1 MRTST
6 KVTNSDRYISER
18 YFSDKKMTRL
28 RKVMSVISIVLF
40 MSSVMLVAVK
50 GFNWGLDFTGGVV
63 AEVQLSEQVTKD
75 DLKTKLDAAFQQD
88 VQVVGMAEQDRWT
101 LRYSQLTDA
110 PQPNLVDVLSS
121 VSDQVQVL
129 NSSVVGPQV
138 GQDMVDQGGLAVL
151 VCFLMI
157 MLYLSVR
164 FEWRLALGALAAI
177 IYDVTLILGL
187 FAFTQF
193 EFNLTVLAA
202 VLAILGYSLNDSI
215 IIADRVREML
225 RGNPNGDTDNLL
237 NESVKAT
244 FSRTMVTSGTTL
256 ITVSALWL
264 LGGAAL
270 QGFAIALVVGIVSG
284 TWSSVSV
291 GITLPKLLGLQPC
304 HYQVKAPVEVEGEYP

>member
-6 KVTNSDRYISER
+6 KVTNSDRYISD
-18 YFSDKKMTRL
+18 SNMTRL
-28 RKVMSVISIVLF
+28 RKVMSVISILLF

-63 AEVQLSEQVTKD
+63 AEVQLSDQVTKD
-75 DLKTKLDAAFQQD
+75 DLKTKLDVAFQQD

>member
-1 MRTST
+1 MSISNM
-6 KVTNSDRYISER
+6 TNSNSYVSDHYITDSN
-18 YFSDKKMTRL
+18 MTRL
-28 RKVMSVISIVLF
+28 RKVMSVISIMLF

-63 AEVQLSEQVTKD
+63 AEVQLSDQVTKD
-75 DLKTKLDAAFQQD
+75 ALKTKLDTAFQQD

-101 LRYSQLTDA
+101 IRYSQLTDA
-110 PQPNLVDVLSS
+110 PQPNLVDALSS
-121 VSDQVQVL
+121 VSDQVKVL

-304 HYQVKAPVEVEGEYP
+304 HYKVKVPVEVEGEYP

>member
-1 MRTST
+1 MSISKMTI
-6 KVTNSDRYISER
+6 SDRY
-18 YFSDKKMTRL
+18 FSNSNMTRL
-28 RKVMSVISIVLF
+28 RKVMSMISIVLF

-63 AEVQLSEQVTKD
+63 AEGQLSEQVTKD
-75 DLKTKLDAAFQQD
+75 ALKTKLDTAFQQD

-101 LRYSQLTDA
+101 IRYSQLTDT
-110 PQPNLVDVLSS
+110 PQPNLVDALTT
-121 VSDQVQVL
+121 VSDQVKVL

-264 LGGAAL
+264 LGGSAL

-291 GITLPKLLGLQPC
+291 GITLPKLFGLQPC

>member
-1 MRTST
+1 MSTSKMT
-6 KVTNSDRYISER
+6 ISDRYS
-18 YFSDKKMTRL
+18 SNSNMTRL

-63 AEVQLSEQVTKD
+63 AEVQLSDQVTKD
-75 DLKTKLDAAFQQD
+75 ALKTKLDTAFQQD

-101 LRYSQLTDA
+101 IRYSQLTDA
-110 PQPNLVDVLSS
+110 PQPNLVDALSS
-121 VSDQVQVL
+121 VSDQVKVL

>member
-1 MRTST
+1 MSTSKMT
-6 KVTNSDRYISER
+6 ISDRYFSNSYI
-18 YFSDKKMTRL
+18 SDKNMTRL
-28 RKVMSVISIVLF
+28 RKVMSAISIVLF

-63 AEVQLSEQVTKD
+63 AEVQLSDQVTKD
-75 DLKTKLDAAFQQD
+75 ALKTKLDTAFQQD

-101 LRYSQLTDA
+101 IRYSQLTDA
-110 PQPNLVDVLSS
+110 PQPNLVDALSS
-121 VSDQVQVL
+121 VSDQVKVL

-291 GITLPKLLGLQPC
+291 GITLPKLLGLQPF

>member
-1 MRTST
+1 MSTSKMT
-6 KVTNSDRYISER
+6 ISDRY
-18 YFSDKKMTRL
+18 FSNSNMTRL

-63 AEVQLSEQVTKD
+63 AEVQLPDQVTKD
-75 DLKTKLDAAFQQD
+75 ALKTKLDTAFQQD

-101 LRYSQLTDA
+101 IRYSQLTDA
-110 PQPNLVDVLSS
+110 PQPNLVDALSS
-121 VSDQVQVL
+121 VSDQVKVL

>member
-1 MRTST
+1 MSTSKMT
-6 KVTNSDRYISER
+6 ISDRY
-18 YFSDKKMTRL
+18 FSNSNVTRL

-63 AEVQLSEQVTKD
+63 AEVQLSDQVTKD
-75 DLKTKLDAAFQQD
+75 ALKTKLDTAFQQD

-101 LRYSQLTDA
+101 IRYSQLTDA
-110 PQPNLVDVLSS
+110 PQPNLVDALSS
-121 VSDQVQVL
+121 VSDQVKVL

>member
-1 MRTST
+1 MSTSKMT
-6 KVTNSDRYISER
+6 ISDRY
-18 YFSDKKMTRL
+18 FSNSNMTRL

-63 AEVQLSEQVTKD
+63 AEVQLSDQVTKD
-75 DLKTKLDAAFQQD
+75 ALKTKLDTAFQQD

-101 LRYSQLTDA
+101 IRYSQLTDA
-110 PQPNLVDVLSS
+110 PQPNLVDALSS
-121 VSDQVQVL
+121 VSDQVKVL

-291 GITLPKLLGLQPC
+291 GITLPKLLGLQPF

>member
-1 MRTST
+1 MSTSKMT
-6 KVTNSDRYISER
+6 ISNSNISDRY
-18 YFSDKKMTRL
+18 FSNSNMTRL

-63 AEVQLSEQVTKD
+63 AEVQLSDQVTKD
-75 DLKTKLDAAFQQD
+75 ALKTKLDTAFQQD

-101 LRYSQLTDA
+101 IRYSQLTDA
-110 PQPNLVDVLSS
+110 PQPNLVDALSS
-121 VSDQVQVL
+121 VSDQVKVL

-304 HYQVKAPVEVEGEYP
+304 HYQVKAPVEVEGEYL

>member
-1 MRTST
+1 MSISNMTIS
-6 KVTNSDRYISER
+6 NSS
-18 YFSDKKMTRL
+18 MTRL

-63 AEVQLSEQVTKD
+63 AEVQLSDQVTKD
-75 DLKTKLDAAFQQD
+75 ALKTKLDTAFQQD

-101 LRYSQLTDA
+101 IRYSQLTDA
-110 PQPNLVDVLSS
+110 PQPNLVDALSS
-121 VSDQVQVL
+121 VSDQVKVL

-225 RGNPNGDTDNLL
+225 RGNPNGDTDNRL

>member
-1 MRTST
+1 MSTSKMT
-6 KVTNSDRYISER
+6 MSNR
-18 YFSDKKMTRL
+18 YFSDSNMTLL

-63 AEVQLSEQVTKD
+63 AEVQLSDQVTKD
-75 DLKTKLDAAFQQD
+75 ALKTQLDAAFQQD

-101 LRYSQLTDA
+101 IRYSQLTDA
-110 PQPNLVDVLSS
+110 PQINLVDALAS
-121 VSDQVQVL
+121 VSDQVKVL

-177 IYDVTLILGL
+177 IYDVTIIFGL
-187 FAFTQF
+187 FALTQF

-256 ITVSALWL
+256 LTVSALWL

-270 QGFAIALVVGIVSG
+270 QGFAIALVVGIASG
-284 TWSSVSV
+284 TWSSISV

-304 HYQVKAPVEVEGEYP
+304 HYQVQPVDELEDSRP

>member
-1 MRTST
+1 MS
-6 KVTNSDRYISER
+6 ISNMTILDR
-18 YFSDKKMTRL
+18 YFSNSNMTRL
-28 RKVMSVISIVLF
+28 RKVMSVISIMLF

-63 AEVQLSEQVTKD
+63 AEVQLSDQVTKD
-75 DLKTKLDAAFQQD
+75 ALKTKLDTAFQQD

-101 LRYSQLTDA
+101 IRYSQLTDA
-110 PQPNLVDVLSS
+110 PQPNLVDALSS
-121 VSDQVQVL
+121 VSDQVKVL

-304 HYQVKAPVEVEGEYP
+304 HYKVKVPVEVEGEYP

>member
-1 MRTST
+1 MSISNMTI
-6 KVTNSDRYISER
+6 SDRY
-18 YFSDKKMTRL
+18 FSNSNMTRL

-63 AEVQLSEQVTKD
+63 AEVQLSDQVTKD
-75 DLKTKLDAAFQQD
+75 ALKTKLDTAFQQD

-101 LRYSQLTDA
+101 IRYSQLTDA
-110 PQPNLVDVLSS
+110 PQPNLVDALSS
-121 VSDQVQVL
+121 VSDQVKVL

>member
-1 MRTST
+1 MSISNMTI
-6 KVTNSDRYISER
+6 SDSN
-18 YFSDKKMTRL
+18 MTRL

-63 AEVQLSEQVTKD
+63 AEVQLSDQVTKD
-75 DLKTKLDAAFQQD
+75 ALKTKLDSAFQQD

-101 LRYSQLTDA
+101 IRYSQLTDA
-110 PQPNLVDVLSS
+110 PQPNLVDALTS
-121 VSDQVQVL
+121 VSDQVKVL

-177 IYDVTLILGL
+177 IYDVTIILGL

-291 GITLPKLLGLQPC
+291 GITLPKLLGLLPI
-304 HYQVKAPVEVEGEYP
+304 HYQVKAIDKTEESYP

>member
-1 MRTST
+1 MSTSKMT
-6 KVTNSDRYISER
+6 ISDRY
-18 YFSDKKMTRL
+18 FSNSNMTRL

-63 AEVQLSEQVTKD
+63 AEVQLSNQVTKD
-75 DLKTKLDAAFQQD
+75 ALKTKLDTAFQQD

-101 LRYSQLTDA
+101 IRYSQLTDA
-110 PQPNLVDVLSS
+110 PQPNLVDALSS
-121 VSDQVQVL
+121 VSDQVKVL

>member
-1 MRTST
+1 MSISNMTIS
-6 KVTNSDRYISER
+6 NSS
-18 YFSDKKMTRL
+18 MTRL

-63 AEVQLSEQVTKD
+63 AEVQLSDQVTKD
-75 DLKTKLDAAFQQD
+75 ALKTKLDTAFQQD

-101 LRYSQLTDA
+101 IRYSQLTDA
-110 PQPNLVDVLSS
+110 PQPNLVDALSS
-121 VSDQVQVL
+121 VSDQVKVL

>member
-1 MRTST
+1 MSTSKMT
-6 KVTNSDRYISER
+6 ISDRY
-18 YFSDKKMTRL
+18 FSNSNMTRL
-28 RKVMSVISIVLF
+28 RKVMSVSSIVLF

-63 AEVQLSEQVTKD
+63 AEVQLSDQATKD
-75 DLKTKLDAAFQQD
+75 ALKTKLDTAFQQD

-101 LRYSQLTDA
+101 IRYSQLTDA
-110 PQPNLVDVLSS
+110 PQPNLVDALSS
-121 VSDQVQVL
+121 VSDQVKVL

>member
-1 MRTST
+1 MSISNMTI
-6 KVTNSDRYISER
+6 SDRYL
-18 YFSDKKMTRL
+18 SDKNMTRL
-28 RKVMSVISIVLF
+28 RKMMSVISIVLF

-63 AEVQLSEQVTKD
+63 AEVQLFDQVTKD
-75 DLKTKLDAAFQQD
+75 ALKTKLDTAFQQD

-101 LRYSQLTDA
+101 IRYSQLTDA
-110 PQPNLVDVLSS
+110 PQPNLVDALSS
-121 VSDQVQVL
+121 VSDQVKVL

-304 HYQVKAPVEVEGEYP
+304 HYQVKAPVEVEGDYP

>member
-1 MRTST
+1 SKMTI
-6 KVTNSDRYISER
+6 SDRY
-18 YFSDKKMTRL
+18 FSNSNMTRL

-63 AEVQLSEQVTKD
+63 AEVQLSDQVTKD
-75 DLKTKLDAAFQQD
+75 ALKTKLDTAFQQD

-101 LRYSQLTDA
+101 IRYSQLTDA
-110 PQPNLVDVLSS
+110 PQPNLVDALSS
-121 VSDQVQVL
+121 VSDQVKVL

-225 RGNPNGDTDNLL
+225 RGNPSGDTDNLL

>member
-1 MRTST
+1 MSTSKMT
-6 KVTNSDRYISER
+6 ISDRY
-18 YFSDKKMTRL
+18 FSNSNMTRL

-63 AEVQLSEQVTKD
+63 AEVQLSDQVTKD
-75 DLKTKLDAAFQQD
+75 ALKTKLDTAFQQD

-101 LRYSQLTDA
+101 IRYSQLTDT
-110 PQPNLVDVLSS
+110 PQPNLVDALSS
-121 VSDQVQVL
+121 VSDQVKVL

-304 HYQVKAPVEVEGEYP
+304 HYQVKAPVEVEYP

>member
-1 MRTST
+1 MSISNMTI
-6 KVTNSDRYISER
+6 SDSN
-18 YFSDKKMTRL
+18 MTRL

-63 AEVQLSEQVTKD
+63 AEVQLSDQVTKD

-304 HYQVKAPVEVEGEYP
+304 HYKVKAPVEVEGEYP

>member
-1 MRTST
+1 MSISNMTI
-6 KVTNSDRYISER
+6 SDRYL
-18 YFSDKKMTRL
+18 SDKNMTRL

-63 AEVQLSEQVTKD
+63 AEVQLSDQVTKD
-75 DLKTKLDAAFQQD
+75 ALKTKLDTAFQQD

-101 LRYSQLTDA
+101 IRYSQLTEA
-110 PQPNLVDVLSS
+110 PQPNLVDALSS
-121 VSDQVQVL
+121 VSDQVKVL

>member
-1 MRTST
+1 MSTSKMT
-6 KVTNSDRYISER
+6 ISDRY
-18 YFSDKKMTRL
+18 FSNSNMTRL

-75 DLKTKLDAAFQQD
+75 ALKTKLDTAFQQD

-101 LRYSQLTDA
+101 IRYSQLTDA
-110 PQPNLVDVLSS
+110 PQPNLVDALSS
-121 VSDQVQVL
+121 VSDQVKVL

>member
-1 MRTST
+1 MSISKMTI
-6 KVTNSDRYISER
+6 SDRY
-18 YFSDKKMTRL
+18 FSNSNMTRL
-28 RKVMSVISIVLF
+28 RKVMSMISIVLF

-63 AEVQLSEQVTKD
+63 AEVQLSDQVTKD
-75 DLKTKLDAAFQQD
+75 ALKTKLDTAFQQD

-101 LRYSQLTDA
+101 IRYSQLTDA
-110 PQPNLVDVLSS
+110 PQPNLVDALSS
-121 VSDQVQVL
+121 VSDQVKVL

-264 LGGAAL
+264 LGGSAL

>member
-1 MRTST
+1 MSTST
-6 KVTNSDRYISER
+6 KMTISER
-18 YFSDKKMTRL
+18 YFSNSNMTLL

-63 AEVQLSEQVTKD
+63 AEVQLSDQVTKD
-75 DLKTKLDAAFQQD
+75 ALKTQLDAAFQQD

-101 LRYSQLTDA
+101 IRYSQLTDA
-110 PQPNLVDVLSS
+110 PQINLVDALAS
-121 VSDQVQVL
+121 VSDQVKVL

-177 IYDVTLILGL
+177 IYDVTIIFGL
-187 FAFTQF
+187 FALTQF

-256 ITVSALWL
+256 LTVSALWL

-270 QGFAIALVVGIVSG
+270 QGFAIALVVGIASG
-284 TWSSVSV
+284 TWSSISV

-304 HYQVKAPVEVEGEYP
+304 HYQVKPVDELEDSLP

>member
-1 MRTST
+1 MSISKMTI
-6 KVTNSDRYISER
+6 SDRY
-18 YFSDKKMTRL
+18 FSNSNMTRL
-28 RKVMSVISIVLF
+28 RKVMSMISIVLF

-75 DLKTKLDAAFQQD
+75 ALKTKLDTAFQQD

-101 LRYSQLTDA
+101 IRYSQLTDA
-110 PQPNLVDVLSS
+110 PQPNLVDALSS
-121 VSDQVQVL
+121 VSDQVKVL

-304 HYQVKAPVEVEGEYP
+304 HYKVKVPVEVEGEYP

>member
-1 MRTST
+1 MSISNMTI
-6 KVTNSDRYISER
+6 SDRYISD
-18 YFSDKKMTRL
+18 SNMTRL
-28 RKVMSVISIVLF
+28 RKVMSAISIVLF

-63 AEVQLSEQVTKD
+63 AEVQLSDQVTKD
-75 DLKTKLDAAFQQD
+75 ALKTKLDTAFQQD

-101 LRYSQLTDA
+101 IRYSQLTDA
-110 PQPNLVDVLSS
+110 AQPNLVDVLSS

-177 IYDVTLILGL
+177 IYDVMLILGL

>member
-1 MRTST
+1 MSTS
-6 KVTNSDRYISER
+6 KMINSNSNISDRYITDSN
-18 YFSDKKMTRL
+18 MTRL
-28 RKVMSVISIVLF
+28 RKVMSMISIVLF

-63 AEVQLSEQVTKD
+63 AEVQLSDQVTKD
-75 DLKTKLDAAFQQD
+75 ALKTKLDTAFQQD

-101 LRYSQLTDA
+101 IRYSQLTDA
-110 PQPNLVDVLSS
+110 PQPNLVDALTT
-121 VSDQVQVL
+121 VSDQVKVL

-264 LGGAAL
+264 LGGSAL

>member
-1 MRTST
+1 MSTSKMT
-6 KVTNSDRYISER
+6 ISDRY
-18 YFSDKKMTRL
+18 FSNSNMTRL

-63 AEVQLSEQVTKD
+63 AEVQLSDQVTKD
-75 DLKTKLDAAFQQD
+75 VLKTKLDTAFQQD

-101 LRYSQLTDA
+101 IRYSQLTDA
-110 PQPNLVDVLSS
+110 PQPNLVDALSS
-121 VSDQVQVL
+121 VSDQVKVL

>member
-1 MRTST
+1 MSISNM
-6 KVTNSDRYISER
+6 TNSNSYVSDRYITDSN
-18 YFSDKKMTRL
+18 MTRL
-28 RKVMSVISIVLF
+28 RKVMSVISIMLF

-63 AEVQLSEQVTKD
+63 AEVQLSDQVTKD
-75 DLKTKLDAAFQQD
+75 ALKTKLDTAFQQD

-101 LRYSQLTDA
+101 IRYSQLTDA
-110 PQPNLVDVLSS
+110 PQPNLVDALSS
-121 VSDQVQVL
+121 VSDQVKVL

-138 GQDMVDQGGLAVL
+138 GQDMVEQGGLAVL

-304 HYQVKAPVEVEGEYP
+304 HYKVKVPVEVEGEYP

>member
-1 MRTST
+1 MSTSKMT
-6 KVTNSDRYISER
+6 ISDRY
-18 YFSDKKMTRL
+18 FSNSNMTRL
-28 RKVMSVISIVLF
+28 RKVMSAISIVLF

-63 AEVQLSEQVTKD
+63 AEVQLSDQVTKD
-75 DLKTKLDAAFQQD
+75 ALKTKLDTAFQQD

-101 LRYSQLTDA
+101 IRYSQLTDA
-110 PQPNLVDVLSS
+110 PQPNLVDALSS
-121 VSDQVQVL
+121 VSDQVKVL

>member
-1 MRTST
+1 MSISKMTI
-6 KVTNSDRYISER
+6 SDRY
-18 YFSDKKMTRL
+18 FSNSNMTRL
-28 RKVMSVISIVLF
+28 RKVMSMISIVLF

-75 DLKTKLDAAFQQD
+75 ALKTKLDTAFQQD

-101 LRYSQLTDA
+101 IRYSQLTDT
-110 PQPNLVDVLSS
+110 PQPNLVDALTT
-121 VSDQVQVL
+121 VSDQVKVL

-264 LGGAAL
+264 LGGSAL

-304 HYQVKAPVEVEGEYP
+304 HYQVKVPVEVEGEYP

>member
-1 MRTST
+1 MSTSKMT
-6 KVTNSDRYISER
+6 ISDRY
-18 YFSDKKMTRL
+18 FSNSNMTRL
-28 RKVMSVISIVLF
+28 RKVMSAISIVLF

-63 AEVQLSEQVTKD
+63 AEVQLSDQVTKD
-75 DLKTKLDAAFQQD
+75 ALKTKLDTAFQQD

-101 LRYSQLTDA
+101 IRYSQLTDA
-110 PQPNLVDVLSS
+110 PQPNLVDALSS
-121 VSDQVQVL
+121 VSDQVKVL

-304 HYQVKAPVEVEGEYP
+304 HYQVKAPLEVEGEYP

>member
-1 MRTST
+1 MSISKMTI
-6 KVTNSDRYISER
+6 SDRY
-18 YFSDKKMTRL
+18 FSNSNMTRL
-28 RKVMSVISIVLF
+28 RKVMSAISIVLF

-63 AEVQLSEQVTKD
+63 AEVQLSDQVTKD
-75 DLKTKLDAAFQQD
+75 ALKTKLDTAFQQD

-101 LRYSQLTDA
+101 IRYSQLTDA
-110 PQPNLVDVLSS
+110 PQPNLVDALSS
-121 VSDQVQVL
+121 VSDQVKVL

-256 ITVSALWL
+256 ITVSSLWL
-264 LGGAAL
+264 LGGSAL

>member
-1 MRTST
+1 MSTSKMT
-6 KVTNSDRYISER
+6 ISDRY
-18 YFSDKKMTRL
+18 FSNSNMTRL

-63 AEVQLSEQVTKD
+63 AEVQLSDQVTKD
-75 DLKTKLDAAFQQD
+75 ALKTKLDTAFQQD

-101 LRYSQLTDA
+101 IRYSQMTDA
-110 PQPNLVDVLSS
+110 PQPNLVDALSS
-121 VSDQVQVL
+121 VSDQVKVL

>member
-1 MRTST
+1 MSISNMTIS
-6 KVTNSDRYISER
+6 NSN
-18 YFSDKKMTRL
+18 MTRL
-28 RKVMSVISIVLF
+28 RKVMSAISIVLF

-63 AEVQLSEQVTKD
+63 AEVQLSDQVTKD
-75 DLKTKLDAAFQQD
+75 ALKTKLDTAFQQD

-101 LRYSQLTDA
+101 IRYSQLTDA
-110 PQPNLVDVLSS
+110 PQPNLVDALSS
-121 VSDQVQVL
+121 VSDQVKVL

>member
-1 MRTST
+1 MSTSKMT
-6 KVTNSDRYISER
+6 ISDRYFSNSYI
-18 YFSDKKMTRL
+18 SDKNMTRL
-28 RKVMSVISIVLF
+28 RKVMSAISIVLF
-40 MSSVMLVAVK
+40 MSSVLLVAVK

-63 AEVQLSEQVTKD
+63 AEVQLSDQVTKD
-75 DLKTKLDAAFQQD
+75 ALKTKLDTAFQQD

-101 LRYSQLTDA
+101 IRYSQLTDA
-110 PQPNLVDVLSS
+110 PQPNLVDALSS
-121 VSDQVQVL
+121 VSDQVKVL